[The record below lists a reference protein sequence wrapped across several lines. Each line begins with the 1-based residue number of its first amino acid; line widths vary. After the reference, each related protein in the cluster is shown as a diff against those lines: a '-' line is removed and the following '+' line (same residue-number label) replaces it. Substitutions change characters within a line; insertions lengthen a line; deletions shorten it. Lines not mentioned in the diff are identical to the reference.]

1 MRARVIKQVAQGD
14 DGALGSYRIVEITS
28 DADLDGKYQ
37 LEYQARDSMGDPQW
51 RLMCATNATL
61 TDPDPLAVLLRELRK
76 VGWF

>member
-14 DGALGSYRIVEITS
+14 DGALGSYRIVEVTS
-28 DADLDGKYQ
+28 DADLDGKYL
-37 LEYQARDSMGDPQW
+37 LEYQTLDSVGAPQW
-51 RLMCATNATL
+51 RLMCATNSAL